1 MKKVVLLIAGL
12 SLIMVTGCKEKGL
25 VESPSFSSYSKQT
38 SYESFT
44 TKKKAALTENPILKT
59 ATTKEDEASS
69 FTYSSKLV
77 TESKTKK
84 TRNGDGSDLTLSETT
99 INVNEDNEGSYD
111 STTGAFAFVEKYK
124 NVINEKYAGDQENSE
139 DAFTQHINRQYQK
152 ATVEEGEKI
161 AIFNMYLKTFTVSE
175 VDASNLGY
183 VSSLYAFDKVM
194 PTYSDFPDE
203 LTWSKYSDTRKA
215 DFKFYVDDKTLT
227 MVNTTIVETEQKE
240 MVDGEE
246 KITLKTKTETKRTNQ
261 LISTNKEIKYK
272 TFEQTKSSVER
283 TDYFVNRII
292 TETITTTYLASFE
305 GSLKLDSKV
314 SVKLED
320 PASYKE
326 GNDFIE
332 IYVA

>member
-1 MKKVVLLIAGL
+1 MKKIALLFAGL
-12 SLIMVTGCKEKGL
+12 SLIMVTGCKEKEL
-25 VESPSFSSYSKQT
+25 VESPSFASYSKQA
-38 SYESFT
+38 SYEFFT
-44 TKKKAALTENPILKT
+44 AKKKAALTENTVLKT

-111 STTGAFAFVEKYK
+111 ASNGAFAFVEKYK
-124 NVINEKYAGDQENSE
+124 NVVNEKYTGDQENSE

-152 ATVEEGEKI
+152 TKVEEEERI
-161 AIFNMYLKTFTVSE
+161 AILNMYLKTFTVTE
-175 VDASNLGY
+175 VDAVNLGY
-183 VSSLYAFDKVM
+183 VASLYAFDKVI

-203 LTWSKYSDTRKA
+203 VTWSKYSDARKG

-227 MVNTTIVETEQKE
+227 MVNTTTVETEQKE

-246 KITLKTKTETKRTNQ
+246 KVTLKTKTETKRTNQ
-261 LISTNKEIKYK
+261 LIATTKEIKYK

-283 TDYFVNRII
+283 TDYFTNRII

-305 GSLKLDSKV
+305 GSLKLDGKI

-320 PASYKE
+320 PSSYKE
-326 GNDFIE
+326 GNDTIE